1 MNISPDSPATDEI
14 IQELMFE
21 NAIPTGWESV
31 EGKFLNA
38 ADFIEDSWQDWL
50 LRCAMQV
57 VATIVPGLTKKENGN
72 YYCFDMN
79 PNFELSKSL
88 KEKGYRQY
96 NITVRLPQLPNMK
109 AKKTHYSLHFWADP
123 TQDHP
128 GPRGTV
134 FTFSTF
140 LWKLKL
146 EGKFIPSTPVECEEI
161 RKMAE
166 EWRTDHVGT
175 HGRIFNF

>member
-1 MNISPDSPATDEI
+1 MKISPNSIANDQI
-14 IQELMFE
+14 ITELMTE
-21 NAIPTGWESV
+21 DAVPVGWESV

-38 ADFIEDSWQDWL
+38 ADFEEDGWQDWL
-50 LRCAMQV
+50 WRCAMQMVAV
-57 VATIVPGLTKKENGN
+57 VVPGEDKKQNGD
-72 YYCFDMN
+72 YYCFDMT

-96 NITVRLPQLPNMK
+96 NITIRLPQLPDMK

-123 TQDHP
+123 TTDHP
-128 GPRGTV
+128 QEEGTV
-134 FTFSTF
+134 CTFLTF

-146 EGKFIPSTPVECEEI
+146 EGKYIPSSPEECEQI

-166 EWRTDHVGT
+166 EWRTQHANA
-175 HGRIFNF
+175 HG